1 MKKEE
6 KTKQTREKILH
17 AALIEFGSKSYDAV
31 SLNAVC
37 SKYQIAKGLIYH
49 NFKNKDELYL
59 KCVEKSFERLICYL
73 KEAGIEAEGV
83 RGEIQQ
89 FLEKREEFFEQNPY
103 DRMIFFNAMLF
114 PAEHLTKELFQI
126 TSRYEVYIRER
137 YQKLLSKIRLRDGI
151 SLDLAVEYL
160 ILFQNV
166 YNSYY
171 QNKASKAGDFTQ
183 FIEEH
188 DLKISGFL
196 DMILYGI
203 STEET
208 VR

>member
-1 MKKEE
+1 
-6 KTKQTREKILH
+6 
-17 AALIEFGSKSYDAV
+17 
-31 SLNAVC
+31 
-37 SKYQIAKGLIYH
+37 
-49 NFKNKDELYL
+49 
-59 KCVEKSFERLICYL
+59 
-73 KEAGIEAEGV
+73 
-83 RGEIQQ
+83 
-89 FLEKREEFFEQNPY
+89 
-103 DRMIFFNAMLF
+103 MLF

-160 ILFQNV
+160 ILFRMCTIAIIRIKQV
-166 YNSYY
+166 
-171 QNKASKAGDFTQ
+171 QAGDFTQ

-203 STEET
+203 STEEK